1 MRFSISLPYPGVRAG
16 TDIASQAHFA
26 AVVEEYGFHAISA
39 TDHPFP
45 VVGGG
50 SVSHHAYDPFT
61 LLAFL
66 AARTERVRLHFSIL
80 VAGYRNPF
88 LAAHMLATLDEISA
102 GRVIIAVGVG
112 YNRAEFQALGARFG
126 GRGQHSDDVI
136 AAMRSSWS
144 GEPVHDEQPDW
155 RAEGNTLF
163 PAFAGR
169 SQPPMWRGGNS
180 TGARASAA
188 RSFDGWAPL
197 EVAEKWATK
206 AGTTGLTLSTL
217 PEAIAAY
224 HEEWREAGRSGTPD
238 VCLVRGRTDWLRD
251 PARLVAET
259 EQLEQMGV
267 TWIEITPY
275 GDTPKAVETSLRDAA
290 RWLGEAHLLAAD

>member
-1 MRFSISLPYPGVRAG
+1 MRFSVSLPHPGARAG
-16 TDIASQAHFA
+16 TDTASQARYA
-26 AVVEEYGFHAISA
+26 AVVEECGFHAISA

-45 VVGGG
+45 VVGGE

-66 AARTERVRLHFSIL
+66 AARTERIRLHFSIL

-88 LAAHMLATLDEISA
+88 LAAHMLATLDEISS
-102 GRVIIAVGVG
+102 GRVIVAVGVG

-126 GRGQHSDDVI
+126 GRGRHSDEVI
-136 AAMRSSWS
+136 SAMRSAWK
-144 GEPVHDEQPDW
+144 GEPVQVEHPDW

-169 SQPPMWRGGNS
+169 SHPPLWRGGNS
-180 TGARASAA
+180 AGARASAA

-197 EVAEKWATK
+197 EVAEKWAIK

-217 PEAIAAY
+217 PEAVAEY
-224 HEEWREAGRSGTPD
+224 HQEWREAGRSGTPD

-259 EQLEQMGV
+259 KQLEQMGV
-267 TWIEITPY
+267 TWVEITPH
-275 GDTPKAVETSLRDAA
+275 GDTPEAVESSLRNTA
-290 RWLGEAHLLAAD
+290 RWLVEANLLAAD